1 MTVQTYAKKVH
12 EIVPINFDTNQLW
25 ERTLH
30 QPLHSL
36 VLRQVSVKPGED
48 GVGVDVL
55 VDLIWYNPDYSHLQE
70 RVSLVDI

>member
-55 VDLIWYNPDYSHLQE
+55 VE
-70 RVSLVDI
+70 VSQQVAEHEALVSTL